1 MEILTPGMD
10 SEALKEKGKELWE
23 QIIKLE
29 TEKYDLEE
37 KVKRQDYDVRIFKLN
52 NILTFIYLNVKM

>member
-52 NILTFIYLNVKM
+52 NILTFI